1 MNPLEAYG
9 INQKQSDILLKSSGK
24 ADAGELVAMAITG
37 SNELVDSAKAVV
49 SAAIEEF
56 DGDAILQYPDTAY
69 GLPLLYGWA
78 GLSEIDLNGALEF
91 LNNLNK
97 PEGGDLAAGFVAGD
111 NTMFAAEIIE
121 SISYLKGRETDDGFV
136 PDRTLRELGLSL
148 VDETI
153 PGAVLFMNGVPGD
166 ATLPAMIRE
175 CQSKGMII
183 LASGNYPQMIRDA
196 KITHGL
202 DRMLYLLGG
211 PMGTVQALNFAVRA
225 ALTFGG
231 VQAGDAERLKDYL
244 SKRPKVILMYTG
256 PISNLDA
263 AFAFAA
269 LKHSVVIVT
278 DQDLPRIPKAV
289 DIRKEHKE
297 MVQAGI
303 EERGISVKLQPM
315 DLPVGYGP
323 AFEGELIRKPDT
335 FMEAGGNKSKSFELL
350 VSRKENEVKDGE
362 VILLGKDLDAF
373 EKGCNVPLG
382 LVVEVYG
389 KTMQADLEA
398 VMERHIHHFLNFAE
412 GIWHAGQRNSNWIRV
427 SVNAKE
433 SGITLKDLGR
443 ILVHKIKEE
452 FGKVVTRVQAS
463 VITDIKVLEER
474 LKEAEKVYDTRD
486 ERMRGLKDDT
496 VDTYYTCTMCQSF
509 APDHVCIVTPER
521 LGLCGA
527 INWLDAKASH
537 DLSPNGP
544 NKPFD
549 KGSSLDVC
557 KGEHEGVN
565 DIVLSNSHGTIER
578 VCLYSLMDSP
588 MTSCG
593 CFEVIVAMNSDMQ
606 SVILV
611 DREFTGM
618 TPAGMK
624 FSTLAGSI
632 GGGRQT
638 PGFMGIGKKYIT
650 SEKFIAAEGG
660 IVRISWMPKHLK
672 AAIEKDFRKKSEELG
687 FPDLLDK
694 IADETVTEDAEGLM
708 DWMEKTEH
716 PAFDMDPLI

>member
-1 MNPLEAYG
+1 MPLKTYG
-9 INQKQSDILLKSSGK
+9 TDGRLTGVLLRSCDG
-24 ADAGELVAMAITG
+24 ADAGELVAMAVEG
-37 SNELVDSAKAVV
+37 
-49 SAAIEEF
+49 SAALLELTRDAVSSAITEF
-56 DGDAILQYPDTAY
+56 GGDTVLQYPDTAY
-69 GLPLLYGWA
+69 GLPLLCGWA
-78 GLSEIDLNGALEF
+78 GITEIDLNGAAEF
-91 LNNLNK
+91 LDGLDAPVGN
-97 PEGGDLAAGFVAGD
+97 DLATGFKAGENA
-111 NTMFAAEIIE
+111 MYAAEILE
-121 SISYLKGRETDDGFV
+121 SISYLRDRDPDIGFV

-166 ATLPAMIRE
+166 AGLGPMIRE

-183 LASGNYPQMIRDA
+183 LASGNYPEMIKNA
-196 KITHGL
+196 GIAYGL

-211 PMGTVQALNFAVRA
+211 PMGTVHALNFAVRA

-231 VQAGDAERLKDYL
+231 VPAGDAERLGNYL
-244 SKRPKVILMYTG
+244 SKRPKAIIMHTG
-256 PISNLDA
+256 PLTCLDA

-269 LKHSVVIVT
+269 LKHSIVIVT
-278 DQDLPRIPKAV
+278 DRDLPRIPKAV
-289 DIRKEHKE
+289 DVRKERKE

-303 EERGISVKLQPM
+303 EERGITVRLQPM

-335 FMEAGGNKSKSFELL
+335 FVEAGGTRSRSFELL
-350 VSRKENEVKDGE
+350 VSRKEEQVDDGK
-362 VILLGKDLDAF
+362 VVLIGRDIDSF
-373 EKGCNVPLG
+373 EKGCNIPLG

-389 KTMQADLEA
+389 KTMQPDLEA

-412 GIWHAGQRNSNWIRV
+412 GVWHAGQRNSNWIRV
-427 SVNAKE
+427 SEGARNA
-433 SGITLKDLGR
+433 GITLKDLGK

-452 FGKVVTRVQAS
+452 FGKVVTRVQAT
-463 VITDIKVLEER
+463 VITDDVVIDGR
-474 LKEAEKVYDTRD
+474 MAEAVGAYDARD
-486 ERMRGLKDDT
+486 ERMRGLKDNT

-544 NKPFD
+544 NRPFC
-549 KGSSLDVC
+549 KGRIVDGG
-557 KGEHEGVN
+557 KGEHDGVN
-565 DIVLSNSHGTIER
+565 DIVLTNSHGTIER

-593 CFEVIVAMNSDMQ
+593 CFEVIVAMAGDMQ

-611 DREFTGM
+611 DREYVGM
-618 TPAGMK
+618 TPVGMK

-638 PGFMGIGKKYIT
+638 PGFMGVGKKYIT

-660 IVRISWMPKHLK
+660 ISRISWMPKHLK
-672 AAIEKDFRKKSEELG
+672 SAIEKDFRKRSEELG
-687 FPDLLDK
+687 MPDLLDR

-708 DWMEKTEH
+708 DWMERAEH
-716 PAFDMDPLI
+716 PAFGMDPLI